1 LKRAHYSEY
10 DEETTVR
17 CERALVTV
25 LGNVGLWRERVYL
38 AGGLAPRYL
47 VGQLP
52 EGARAH
58 VGTADVDLVI
68 GLAVEPD
75 PPDTYYT
82 LATNL
87 ERAGFSQ
94 SEPSFRW
101 IREVDGIRV
110 VIELLG
116 ESEAVEPGRS
126 FRPHGQRTGS
136 ALSLLNIPGANLA
149 ARDYIEVTVEQD
161 RLDDGGRSR
170 VGVRVVNVLAYAVL
184 KIQAFQDRHENKDAY
199 DLVFTLLNYP
209 GGPDAAGRA
218 AAASLIAGEPRVEAA
233 VTLLEGRFAAPD
245 LDGPM
250 AYAGFVAD
258 VGDGEETLRRRQ
270 EAVATV
276 RAFLLTFRTGPAQA
290 PGEARP

>member
-1 LKRAHYSEY
+1 MKRAHYSEY

-68 GLAVEPD
+68 GLAVETD

-101 IREVDGIRV
+101 IREVDGVRV

-116 ESEAVEPGRS
+116 ESGAVEPGRS
-126 FRPHGQRTGS
+126 FRPRGQRTGS

-149 ARDYIEVTVEQD
+149 ERDYVEVMVEQD
-161 RLDDGGRSR
+161 RLDGGGRSR
-170 VGVRVVNVLAYAVL
+170 LAVRVANVLSYTVL
-184 KIQAFQDRHENKDAY
+184 KIRAFQDRHENKDAY

-209 GGPDAAGRA
+209 GGPDAAGMA
-218 AAASLIAGEPRVEAA
+218 ARVSLIAGEPQVLAA
-233 VTLLEGRFAAPD
+233 VALLADRFAAARV
-245 LDGPM
+245 DGPM

-258 VGDGEETLRRRQ
+258 IADVEETLRRRQ

-276 RAFLLTFRTGPAQA
+276 RAFLRAFSHGTSGS
-290 PGEARP
+290 PG